1 MQPQA
6 SERPLGKLFGDLA
19 RDTAVLLK
27 QELELAKVETVAKA
41 RHAGRSLGLVAV
53 GIAVGL
59 VGVLALAAA
68 AITAMALVAP
78 IWLACLV
85 VGAALSAVAAVVVGL
100 GVGALRRL
108 DPLPRHAIETLKEDR
123 QWLSEQISR

>member
-6 SERPLGKLFGDLA
+6 SERPLGELFGDLA